1 MSNCILYLV
10 LLYKTITMLKNFI
23 SHISFIAFISFVL
36 FSSCGNND
44 QQTTSTETTTATSGK
59 KDTGKVD
66 DLTQFK
72 YDKLISNVPI
82 PFDILRMH
90 AEVPLS
96 YTSAAV
102 NPVSNLHY
110 YSSSSQKA
118 LNLGIYGGDLAYS
131 ITYEKFDDMGSY
143 LKCAK
148 KLADDLGIPL
158 AFDQSA
164 LSTYKK
170 FGTNKDSLEK
180 IVFNSYS
187 EVDKTLKS
195 NERIGLASL
204 VVTGGWLEGLYA
216 TLKTLGSQA
225 KNDKTKNLYKKI
237 WEQKNH
243 LDMIIGLLGQFK
255 EEITY
260 VNLVVD
266 LQSVKSIYDNLSV
279 KSEISETEMASLNE
293 KVSLVRSK
301 IISH

>member
-1 MSNCILYLV
+1 MIKNVFSFA
-10 LLYKTITMLKNFI
+10 ITAVIFI
-23 SHISFIAFISFVL
+23 FI
-36 FSSCGNND
+36 SSCGNGNTD
-44 QQTTSTETTTATSGK
+44 GQNSGTDTTASSN
-59 KDTGKVD
+59 DTGSVN

-72 YDKLISNVPI
+72 YDKLINNVPI

-90 AEVPLS
+90 SEVPLG
-96 YTSAAV
+96 YTSDAL
-102 NPVSNLHY
+102 NPTSNLPY
-110 YSSSSQKA
+110 YSTSPQKA

-131 ITYEKFDDMGSY
+131 ITYEKFEDMGSY

-158 AFDQSA
+158 AFDQQA
-164 LSTYKK
+164 LGTYKK
-170 FGTNKDSLEK
+170 HGTNRDSLEK
-180 IVFNSYS
+180 IIFASYS

-216 TLKTLGSQA
+216 TLKSLGNA
-225 KNDKTKNLYKKI
+225 PKDDKNKNLYKKI

-243 LDMIIGLLGQFK
+243 LHMIVGLLEQFK
-255 EEITY
+255 DEIAY

-266 LQSVKSIYDNLSV
+266 LHEIESVYDNLSD
-279 KSEISETEMASLNE
+279 KSEISETEVASLNE

-301 IISH
+301 IIAH